1 MKIFLA
7 IAALLIQISV
17 FAGDFDSFS
26 TTLVACEESE
36 NSNYYLD
43 TVPFSEGV
51 YDAMWESSGVFFDI
65 RVYEPLN
72 IVDGQLDVKPYLT
85 ETRAAGADSLLLIK
99 FNYESKMVGTKL
111 NITIKEI
118 YYNLYSLNDMKSIRV
133 GKRTLN
139 IDKTIELRTKDSY
152 LKQLGIDTIQEIY
165 K

>member
-1 MKIFLA
+1 MKIFLT

-99 FNYESKMVGTKL
+99 FNYESKMAGTKL

-118 YYNLYSLNDMKSIRV
+118 YYKSRQKNV
-133 GKRTLN
+133 EYRQNNRTANKRL
-139 IDKTIELRTKDSY
+139 LS
-152 LKQLGIDTIQEIY
+152 
-165 K
+165 